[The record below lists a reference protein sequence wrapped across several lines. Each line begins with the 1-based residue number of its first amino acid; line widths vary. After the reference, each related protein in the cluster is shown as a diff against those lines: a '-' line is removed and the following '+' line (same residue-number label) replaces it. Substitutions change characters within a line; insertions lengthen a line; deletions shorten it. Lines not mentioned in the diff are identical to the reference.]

1 MLDEGRTDSMWN
13 AIRVPD
19 GADGD
24 GSVPMIA
31 LNTAGTVVTVEH
43 PDLSH
48 PGTRCKQMQGGAHGG
63 RLGYGHAASG

>member
-1 MLDEGRTDSMWN
+1 LLDEGRTDGMWN

-31 LNTAGTVVTVEH
+31 LNTAGPVTGVH
-43 PDLSH
+43 PDLSRS
-48 PGTRCKQMQGGAHGG
+48 GTRCKQMQAGAHGS
-63 RLGYGHAASG
+63 RLGHCHAASG